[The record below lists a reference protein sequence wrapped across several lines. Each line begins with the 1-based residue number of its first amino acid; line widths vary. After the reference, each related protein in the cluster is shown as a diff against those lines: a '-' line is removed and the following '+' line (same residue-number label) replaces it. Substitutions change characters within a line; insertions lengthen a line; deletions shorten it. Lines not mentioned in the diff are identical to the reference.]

1 MDLINVLIVEDD
13 PMAMRHLTSLVKSD
27 RRYHMIYKAE
37 SAAMA
42 EIYCAGGCIDLVL
55 MDIVTAMNA
64 SGLEAAVKIKKAYP
78 KIKIIIIT
86 SQLDADLL
94 YRSRAGAIDSFGY
107 KLQTDDELLTLMER
121 TICGESVYPDFNP
134 TAQLGCAIS
143 SEIDEQHMNVLR
155 ELCGALTD
163 EEIAYNLH
171 LSVHTVRK
179 YIQHLLNITGF
190 RNRTQLAVEA
200 QKQKIVTFG
209 Y

>member
-94 YRSRAGAIDSFGY
+94 YRSRAGAID
-107 KLQTDDELLTLMER
+107 
-121 TICGESVYPDFNP
+121 
-134 TAQLGCAIS
+134 
-143 SEIDEQHMNVLR
+143 
-155 ELCGALTD
+155 
-163 EEIAYNLH
+163 
-171 LSVHTVRK
+171 
-179 YIQHLLNITGF
+179 NIW
-190 RNRTQLAVEA
+190 V
-200 QKQKIVTFG
+200 
-209 Y
+209 